1 MERCRQFARAP
12 LFEETTCEL
21 LRRPSIM
28 RSLYFALPILLAA
41 GCSSRSSPI
50 PPLEAADARRVVVI
64 ELFSSEGC
72 SSCPSA
78 DIVLRDLAR
87 LGVHGAADI
96 IAIEEHVDYWN
107 YLGWSDPFSSAVWTA
122 RQRAYAQAMG
132 FRGVYTPQAVIDGQ
146 TDVIGSDKEGILEA
160 VAAAAKRAKARVLLA
175 RDKETLRVTISELP
189 QPLVEADVFFTTTE
203 EGLSTAVPRGE
214 NAGVTVVHAPIA
226 RTMEKIGSIRAGETT
241 FVAAKSL
248 PSIEEAKKSRTKAV
262 VIVQANGKKAIL
274 GAASIPFA

>member
-1 MERCRQFARAP
+1 
-12 LFEETTCEL
+12 
-21 LRRPSIM
+21 M
-28 RSLYFALPILLAA
+28 RSLYFALPILLSA
-41 GCSSRSSPI
+41 GCSTRSSPV
-50 PPLEAADARRVVVI
+50 PPLEAADARRSVVI

-87 LGVHGAADI
+87 QGAHGAAEI

-107 YLGWSDPFSSAVWTA
+107 YLGWSDPFSSAAWTA

-160 VAAAAKRAKARVLLA
+160 IVEAAKRPKARVLLA
-175 RDKETLRVTISELP
+175 RDKDMMRVTISELP
-189 QPLVEADVFFTTTE
+189 QPLVDADVFFTTTE

-226 RTMEKIGSIRAGETT
+226 RTMEKLGTIRAGETT
-241 FVAAKSL
+241 FVTAKTL
-248 PSIEEAKKSRTKAV
+248 PTIDEVKKTKTKAV
-262 VIVQANGKKAIL
+262 VIVQASGKKSIL
-274 GAASIPFA
+274 GAAAIPFG